1 MAPNEPPD
9 ASHLVQSPEYSGKPI
24 LDRALAVMAVVML
37 SPLLV
42 MIAAAIYISDPGNV
56 FYSQWRLGRDG
67 RPFRCLKFRSMVTD
81 GDSILDRHLRENPAA
96 RQEWAATRKLRNDP
110 RVTTIGLILRKSSLD
125 ELPQLINIA
134 RGEMSIVGPRPIVE
148 DEAPY
153 YGEALSY
160 YKAVRP
166 GLTGLWQVSGRS
178 DVSYDERVRLDVH
191 YVRTLNPFLDFVII
205 LQTVRVVFL
214 GRGSY

>member
-1 MAPNEPPD
+1 MGRPD
-9 ASHLVQSPEYSGKPI
+9 PSDVPQSPEYPSKPVV
-24 LDRALAVMAVVML
+24 DRVLAIVAVVLL
-37 SPLLV
+37 SPLLA
-42 MIAAAIYISDPGNV
+42 MIAAAIYVSDPGNV

-67 RPFRCLKFRSMVTD
+67 SKFRCLKFRSMVMD
-81 GDSILDRHLRENPAA
+81 GDAVLDRHLRENHSA
-96 RQEWAATRKLRNDP
+96 RREWATTRKLRDDP
-110 RVTTIGLILRKSSLD
+110 RITPMGVILRKSSLD

-166 GLTGLWQVSGRS
+166 GLTGLWQVSGRN
-178 DVSYDERVRLDVH
+178 DVSYDERVRLDAH
-191 YVRTLNPFLDFVII
+191 YVRTLNPFLDFVIM
-205 LQTVRVVFL
+205 LRTVRVVFL